1 MKQEIPY
8 ARYDYAVQPREVD
21 LTKRATIITL
31 GDSILHTAG
40 EDADR
45 IGFGI
50 RNLQSKDSTWV
61 LSRMAVEI
69 DRLPAEYERY
79 TVGTWVGEIGRL
91 MTTRNF
97 IVTDAGGQRIAA
109 ASTLWAMIDVKTRQP
124 LDLRDNVDYSR
135 ALLAIPC
142 PIDKPAKI
150 GRIEGVP
157 CDSRRVRYSDIDFNQ
172 HTNSMKYIQW
182 MLDAL
187 PLRTATGRML
197 RTRGRQGPFRNQ
209 VRRRDRRLQS
219 RHTMG
224 NLRRTLKPDSIM
236 KKSILA
242 VAVAAIL
249 ISCGPKP
256 AAISLFNGKDLNG
269 WTAVLE
275 DSTLHPST
283 EFTVEDGAISLSG
296 KFGYIRTEIP
306 GIKAW

>member
-79 TVGTWVGEIGRL
+79 TGGTWVGEIGRL

-109 ASTLWAMIDVKTRQP
+109 ASTLWAMMDVKTRQP

-187 PLRTATGRML
+187 PLEKLTGCRMKRL
-197 RTRGRQGPFRNQ
+197 DVNFVHETRYGQQLVVCCERGTD
-209 VRRRDRRLQS
+209 RDRFEIRFEDG
-219 RHTMG
+219 TAAC
-224 NLRRTLKPDSIM
+224 K
-236 KKSILA
+236 
-242 VAVAAIL
+242 AAIRWET
-249 ISCGPKP
+249 SDER
-256 AAISLFNGKDLNG
+256 SNQ
-269 WTAVLE
+269 TA
-275 DSTLHPST
+275 
-283 EFTVEDGAISLSG
+283 
-296 KFGYIRTEIP
+296 
-306 GIKAW
+306 

>member
-142 PIDKPAKI
+142 PID
-150 GRIEGVP
+150 
-157 CDSRRVRYSDIDFNQ
+157 IDFNQ

-187 PLRTATGRML
+187 PLEKLTGCRMKRL
-197 RTRGRQGPFRNQ
+197 DVNFVHETRYGQQLVVCCEYGTD
-209 VRRRDRRLQS
+209 RDRFEIRFEDG
-219 RHTMG
+219 TAAC
-224 NLRRTLKPDSIM
+224 K
-236 KKSILA
+236 
-242 VAVAAIL
+242 AAIRWET
-249 ISCGPKP
+249 SDER
-256 AAISLFNGKDLNG
+256 SNQ
-269 WTAVLE
+269 TA
-275 DSTLHPST
+275 
-283 EFTVEDGAISLSG
+283 
-296 KFGYIRTEIP
+296 
-306 GIKAW
+306 

>member
-79 TVGTWVGEIGRL
+79 TVGTHGSARSARL

-135 ALLAIPC
+135 ALLAIPG
-142 PIDKPAKI
+142 A
-150 GRIEGVP
+150 R
-157 CDSRRVRYSDIDFNQ
+157 S
-172 HTNSMKYIQW
+172 TN
-182 MLDAL
+182 
-187 PLRTATGRML
+187 R
-197 RTRGRQGPFRNQ
+197 
-209 VRRRDRRLQS
+209 
-219 RHTMG
+219 
-224 NLRRTLKPDSIM
+224 
-236 KKSILA
+236 
-242 VAVAAIL
+242 
-249 ISCGPKP
+249 PK
-256 AAISLFNGKDLNG
+256 
-269 WTAVLE
+269 
-275 DSTLHPST
+275 
-283 EFTVEDGAISLSG
+283 
-296 KFGYIRTEIP
+296 
-306 GIKAW
+306 

>member
-61 LSRMAVEI
+61 LSRMAV
-69 DRLPAEYERY
+69 
-79 TVGTWVGEIGRL
+79 EIGRL

-187 PLRTATGRML
+187 PLEKLTGCRMKRL
-197 RTRGRQGPFRNQ
+197 DVNFVHETRYGQQLVVCCEYGTD
-209 VRRRDRRLQS
+209 RDRFEIRFEDG
-219 RHTMG
+219 TAAC
-224 NLRRTLKPDSIM
+224 K
-236 KKSILA
+236 
-242 VAVAAIL
+242 AAIRWET
-249 ISCGPKP
+249 SDER
-256 AAISLFNGKDLNG
+256 SNQ
-269 WTAVLE
+269 TA
-275 DSTLHPST
+275 
-283 EFTVEDGAISLSG
+283 
-296 KFGYIRTEIP
+296 
-306 GIKAW
+306 

>member
-135 ALLAIPC
+135 ALLAIR
-142 PIDKPAKI
+142 A
-150 GRIEGVP
+150 R
-157 CDSRRVRYSDIDFNQ
+157 S
-172 HTNSMKYIQW
+172 TN
-182 MLDAL
+182 
-187 PLRTATGRML
+187 R
-197 RTRGRQGPFRNQ
+197 
-209 VRRRDRRLQS
+209 
-219 RHTMG
+219 
-224 NLRRTLKPDSIM
+224 
-236 KKSILA
+236 
-242 VAVAAIL
+242 
-249 ISCGPKP
+249 PK
-256 AAISLFNGKDLNG
+256 
-269 WTAVLE
+269 
-275 DSTLHPST
+275 
-283 EFTVEDGAISLSG
+283 
-296 KFGYIRTEIP
+296 
-306 GIKAW
+306 

>member
-1 MKQEIPY
+1 MKQETPY

-21 LTKRATIITL
+21 LTKRATVITL
-31 GDSILHTAG
+31 GDSILHAAG

-50 RNLQSKDSTWV
+50 RSLQSKDSTWV

-109 ASTLWAMIDVKTRQP
+109 ASTLWAMIDMKTRQP
-124 LDLRDNVDYSR
+124 LDLRDNVDYSQ

-142 PIDKPAKI
+142 PIDKPARI

-187 PLRTATGRML
+187 PLEKLTGCRMKRL
-197 RTRGRQGPFRNQ
+197 DVNFVHETRYGQQLAVCCEHGTD
-209 VRRRDRRLQS
+209 RDRFEIRFEDG
-219 RHTMG
+219 T
-224 NLRRTLKPDSIM
+224 TACK
-236 KKSILA
+236 
-242 VAVAAIL
+242 AAIRWET
-249 ISCGPKP
+249 SDEH
-256 AAISLFNGKDLNG
+256 SNQ
-269 WTAVLE
+269 
-275 DSTLHPST
+275 T
-283 EFTVEDGAISLSG
+283 E
-296 KFGYIRTEIP
+296 
-306 GIKAW
+306 

>member
-109 ASTLWAMIDVKTRQP
+109 ASTFWAMIDMKTRQP
-124 LDLRDNVDYSR
+124 LDLRDNVDYSQ

-142 PIDKPAKI
+142 PIDKPARI
-150 GRIEGVP
+150 GRIV
-157 CDSRRVRYSDIDFNQ
+157 YSDIDFNQ

-187 PLRTATGRML
+187 PLEKLTGCRMKRL
-197 RTRGRQGPFRNQ
+197 DVNFVHETRYGQQLAVCCEHGTD
-209 VRRRDRRLQS
+209 RDRFEIRLEDG
-219 RHTMG
+219 T
-224 NLRRTLKPDSIM
+224 TACK
-236 KKSILA
+236 
-242 VAVAAIL
+242 AAIRWET
-249 ISCGPKP
+249 SDEH
-256 AAISLFNGKDLNG
+256 SNQ
-269 WTAVLE
+269 
-275 DSTLHPST
+275 T
-283 EFTVEDGAISLSG
+283 E
-296 KFGYIRTEIP
+296 
-306 GIKAW
+306 

>member
-187 PLRTATGRML
+187 PLEKLTGCRMKRL
-197 RTRGRQGPFRNQ
+197 DVNFVHETRYGQQ
-209 VRRRDRRLQS
+209 LLS
-219 RHTMG
+219 
-224 NLRRTLKPDSIM
+224 
-236 KKSILA
+236 
-242 VAVAAIL
+242 L
-249 ISCGPKP
+249 IH
-256 AAISLFNGKDLNG
+256 I
-269 WTAVLE
+269 
-275 DSTLHPST
+275 
-283 EFTVEDGAISLSG
+283 
-296 KFGYIRTEIP
+296 
-306 GIKAW
+306 